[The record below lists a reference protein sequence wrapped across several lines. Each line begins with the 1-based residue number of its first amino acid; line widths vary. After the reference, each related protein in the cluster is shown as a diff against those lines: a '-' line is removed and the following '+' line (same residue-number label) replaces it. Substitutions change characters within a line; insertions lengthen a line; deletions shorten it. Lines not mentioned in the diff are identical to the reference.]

1 MKRKIFSFLA
11 AAAIVTTA
19 SAQSSSYY
27 DTRHEV
33 GITIGSGATTEI
45 FSGLADFTE
54 IIASTLVTTTA
65 TGGFF
70 TGNVSYGDE
79 SYIPNLSAEY
89 YYHVSKLVGLGGF
102 VAFNGMDRDMYAN
115 FTNNATGATSK
126 EKIGKASRRNLSIV
140 PTAKF
145 DWLRKKNFG
154 MYSKLAFG
162 TTMRNEKA
170 DYESPEKEGYS
181 ETTFE
186 VNWQIS
192 LLGLE
197 AGSERLRGFLELGTG
212 EQGIGLIGL
221 RYKF

>member
-1 MKRKIFSFLA
+1 MRKLTLLILA
-11 AAAIVTTA
+11 AMMGTTGMK
-19 SAQSSSYY
+19 AQNGY
-27 DTRHEV
+27 DETKQEV
-33 GITIGSGATTEI
+33 AVGLGVLPNSQFLDMFEKVGGA
-45 FSGLADFTE
+45 LAGAKFE
-54 IIASTLVTTTA
+54 NEK
-65 TGGFF
+65 FF
-70 TGNVSYGDE
+70 GP
-79 SYIPNLSAEY
+79 ISAEY
-89 YYHVSKLVGLGGF
+89 FYHVKPWLGLGGII
-102 VAFNGMDRDMYAN
+102 VYGQNKQDTYLNHEM
-115 FTNNATGATSK
+115 
-126 EKIGKASRRNLSIV
+126 IGKNKNTYITLMPA
-140 PTAKF
+140 AKF
-145 DWLRKKNFG
+145 DWLRKQHFG

>member
-1 MKRKIFSFLA
+1 MNRFLILA
-11 AAAIVTTA
+11 AVLCMGTL
-19 SAQSSSYY
+19 SMNAQKGYE
-27 DTRHEV
+27 DIRHEV
-33 GITIGSGATTEI
+33 AVGIGVYSNSQWIDDLET
-45 FSGLADFTE
+45 
-54 IIASTLVTTTA
+54 VTTTFNHV
-65 TGGFF
+65 TYD
-70 TGNVSYGDE
+70 NE
-79 SYIPNLSAEY
+79 SYKGPLSVEY
-89 YYHVSKLVGLGGF
+89 FYHMKSWLGVGGIFAYGRHTQDVYYGQLKLGE
-102 VAFNGMDRDMYAN
+102 AKDSY
-115 FTNNATGATSK
+115 FTLMPA
-126 EKIGKASRRNLSIV
+126 V
-140 PTAKF
+140 KF

-162 TTMRNEKA
+162 TTLRNEKA

>member
-1 MKRKIFSFLA
+1 MNRFLILA
-11 AAAIVTTA
+11 AALCMGTL
-19 SAQSSSYY
+19 SMNAQKGYE
-27 DTRHEV
+27 DIRHEV
-33 GITIGSGATTEI
+33 AVGIGVYSNSQWIDDLET
-45 FSGLADFTE
+45 
-54 IIASTLVTTTA
+54 VTTTFNHV
-65 TGGFF
+65 TYD
-70 TGNVSYGDE
+70 NE
-79 SYIPNLSAEY
+79 SYKGPLSVEY
-89 YYHVSKLVGLGGF
+89 FYHMKSWLGVGGIFAYGRHTQDVYYGQLKLGE
-102 VAFNGMDRDMYAN
+102 AKDSY
-115 FTNNATGATSK
+115 FTLMPA
-126 EKIGKASRRNLSIV
+126 V
-140 PTAKF
+140 KF

-162 TTMRNEKA
+162 TTLRNEKA